1 MGQNKKSAKYFKHAL
16 KIDPNSIP
24 ANFGMGQI
32 L

>member
-1 MGQNKKSAKYFKHAL
+1 L